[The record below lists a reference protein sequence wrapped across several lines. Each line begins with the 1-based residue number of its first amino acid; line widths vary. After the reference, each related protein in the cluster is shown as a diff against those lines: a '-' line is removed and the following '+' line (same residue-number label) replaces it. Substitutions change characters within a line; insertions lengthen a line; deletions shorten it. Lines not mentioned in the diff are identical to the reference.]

1 MAVTYS
7 PAVVTLQAAVDTVL
21 TRDLRDVPECTRL
34 NELEAMLEAR
44 EALSTAIAHAVQVID
59 AADTTVA
66 ETGRSTRCWLTET
79 QHLNPTAA
87 SRLRRLAVQ
96 LPGYPNLDAAL
107 RARKFSTEHAHVIL
121 RVMRAVPAGYTEIV
135 ETALLELAQHMT
147 PDDLAKEAETLLVA
161 CGVESSSDAEQRR
174 LTSRGV
180 RIAPLLDGMHRIDGL
195 LTPETTEALKLI
207 FAQHATP
214 AGDEDDR
221 TVPQR
226 QHDALADVLHQ
237 HLAYAP
243 MADVNGERPRIVITI
258 DYTTLERD
266 LRDAWGELPS
276 GIRVSPP
283 TPCADSPATPNSCP
297 PSSAATAPSSTS
309 RTKPNAASPTPSNA
323 PPGSNNTAGA
333 RSAAAAAHPPKP
345 TTSSGGPTAANPSS
359 TTPPGSAPSTTGSST
374 TAAGPC
380 DETPTDPSS
389 SPAPPATKSDDIPRR
404 PDHPRTAHPNNTPP
418 HTAPQHPVGHSPT
431 GHSHAL
437 RRNGAFNL
445 GRRRPRRRPLLCG
458 WRGGSPRP
466 DLARGRR
473 DSPSPVTPR

>member
-7 PAVVTLQAAVDTVL
+7 PAVVSLQAAVDTVL

-44 EALSTAIAHAVQVID
+44 EALTTAIAHAVQVID

-276 GIRVSPP
+276 GIRVSPHTVRRLACDAELLPAVLGCDSAVLDIANKTQRCFTHAVKRAAWIEQHGRCAFRGCRRPP
-283 TPCADSPATPNSCP
+283 TDAHHIIWWTHGGQSVLD
-297 PSSAATAPSSTS
+297 
-309 RTKPNAASPTPSNA
+309 NAAWLCTFHHWLVHDGGWTMRRDPD
-323 PPGSNNTAGA
+323 
-333 RSAAAAAHPPKP
+333 RSFVF
-345 TTSSGGPTAANPSS
+345 T
-359 TTPPGSAPSTTGSST
+359 
-374 TAAGPC
+374 
-380 DETPTDPSS
+380 
-389 SPAPPATKSDDIPRR
+389 
-404 PDHPRTAHPNNTPP
+404 
-418 HTAPQHPVGHSPT
+418 SPT
-431 GHSHAL
+431 GDEI
-437 RRNGAFNL
+437 RRH
-445 GRRRPRRRPLLCG
+445 
-458 WRGGSPRP
+458 
-466 DLARGRR
+466 
-473 DSPSPVTPR
+473 PSAA